1 LSPLSG
7 ETVGKPYSKELD
19 NLPLTYGWAMAEP
32 IGPLVRSVRGLG
44 GFPLVAVGS
53 GGSYTVAQVACDLH
67 RQHTGRHAQTLT
79 PLQAVSSPVGLRG
92 AGVLMP
98 TAGGKNPDVLGAF
111 RALVVREPRQLLVLC
126 ANPGSLLSRAA
137 SLFHFVDRH
146 EHSPPCGKDGFLA
159 VNSLLGFALL
169 LARAYAGACG
179 TSPLM
184 PPTYADLL
192 GSTDDWQPGKLDD
205 RCATI
210 WQRDT
215 LLVLHG
221 PSTQVGAIDLES
233 KCTEAALT
241 NVQTADFRHFAHG
254 RHHWLAKRGDRTAVL
269 ALCGEEDSA
278 TSDRTLSLLPGSV
291 PVLRVEVPHRGWT
304 AGLAALARCFHLVG
318 SLGRARAIDP
328 GDPGVPPFGRRI
340 YRLDVYRGA
349 SVTGGG
355 SADEVVAIERKS
367 GAAVETL
374 AVAGSLSAWR
384 DALAR
389 FRSRLAGARFRG
401 VVLDYDGTLCS
412 EAERR
417 GPLPDAP
424 AKELERL
431 LRAGA
436 VIGVATGRGKS
447 VRASLQATIPSRWW
461 AKVIIGYYNGAEVG
475 TLDDDTRPD
484 GSEQVCE
491 PLRPLAALLRSS
503 PLLLAATTCTF
514 RPRQITIEPADGATP
529 WGLWDRVQQLVL
541 SLPSTGAV
549 ALRSGHSVDV
559 VAPGVSK
566 LAVVERVRQA
576 VGAGW
581 EVLCIGDRGRWPGN
595 DHALLATP
603 CSLSA
608 DEVSADPAACWN
620 LAPAGHRG
628 LQATLGYL
636 HRLNRRG
643 DFFTFDGSGWS
654 DA

>member
-1 LSPLSG
+1 M
-7 ETVGKPYSKELD
+7 GKPYTKELG
-19 NLPLTYGWAMAEP
+19 NLPATYNWAMTAP
-32 IGPLVRSVRGLG
+32 IGPLIHSVRGLA

-53 GGSYTVAQVACDLH
+53 GGSYTGAQIACDLH
-67 RQHTGRHAQTLT
+67 RHHTGQHAQTLT
-79 PLQAVSSPVGLRG
+79 PLQAVSAPVGLRG
-92 AGVLMP
+92 SGVLVP

-111 RALVVREPRQLLVLC
+111 RGLAAREPRHLLVLC
-126 ANPGSLLSRAA
+126 ANPDSPLLRAA
-137 SLFHFVDRH
+137 SRFQFVDRH
-146 EHSPPCGKDGFLA
+146 EYMPPCGKDGFLA

-179 TSPLM
+179 PSPSL
-184 PPTYADLL
+184 PLTFAELL
-192 GSTDDWQPGKLDD
+192 GSIDEWQPGNLDD
-205 RCATI
+205 RCASL

-215 LLVLHG
+215 LVVLHG
-221 PSTQVGAIDLES
+221 PSTHVGAIDLES

-254 RHHWLAKRGDRTAVL
+254 RHHWIAKRGDQTAVL
-269 ALCGEEDSA
+269 ALCGEEDA
-278 TSDRTLSLLPGSV
+278 ETTDQTLSLLPSSV
-291 PVLRVEVPHRGWT
+291 PVLRVDLPHRGWM

-318 SLGRARAIDP
+318 SLGRARGIDP
-328 GDPGVPPFGRRI
+328 GDPGVPPFGRRL
-340 YRLDVYRGA
+340 YRLDVYRRS
-349 SVTGGG
+349 SVAGGG
-355 SADEVVAIERKS
+355 SANEAAAIERKS

-374 AVAGSLSAWR
+374 ATAGTLSVWR
-384 DALAR
+384 DALAG
-389 FRSRLAGARFRG
+389 FRSHLAAARFG
-401 VVLDYDGTLCS
+401 GLVLDYDGTLCS

-417 GPLPDAP
+417 GPLPGAA
-424 AKELERL
+424 AKQLERL

-447 VRASLQATIPSRWW
+447 VRSLLQGAIPPRWW

-475 TLDDDTRPD
+475 TLDDDSRPD
-484 GSEQVCE
+484 GSEQPCE

-503 PLLLAATTCTF
+503 PLLLGAASCTF
-514 RPRQITIEPADGATP
+514 RPYQITIEPAEGTTP
-529 WGLWDRVQQLVL
+529 WGLWDRIQQLVL

-576 VGAGW
+576 VGA
-581 EVLCIGDRGRWPGN
+581 ERDVLCIGDRGRWPGN
-595 DHALLATP
+595 DHALLTTP
-603 CSLSA
+603 YSLSA

-636 HRLNRRG
+636 RRLSRRG
-643 DFFTFDGSGWS
+643 GFLTFDSSGWS